1 MSNHNYKLNLTDEEF
16 DDCIYLYE
24 RRTGGYWLPV
34 FVKEQ
39 EVWVQAF
46 EDAKEYFQ
54 GQKIEYTI

>member
-1 MSNHNYKLNLTDEEF
+1 MDNHAYKKNLTYDEF
-16 DDCIYLYE
+16 DDCVYLYE
-24 RRTGGYWLPV
+24 KRTGGRWKST

-54 GQKIEYTI
+54 GKNHDH